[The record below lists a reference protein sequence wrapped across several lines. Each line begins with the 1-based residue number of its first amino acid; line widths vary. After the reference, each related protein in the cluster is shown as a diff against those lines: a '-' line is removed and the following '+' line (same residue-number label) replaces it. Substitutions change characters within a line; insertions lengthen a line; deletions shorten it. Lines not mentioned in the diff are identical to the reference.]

1 MKIRSILLI
10 LSFLFILRLA
20 YSQQISLQV
29 PIKQEVKIGEEIN
42 VVLKVKD
49 IKKFKINMSG
59 NPSSAIIENNT
70 FMWTPKKNEKKYY
83 LVKFQLI
90 DSTQTLIDETDLAL
104 TVIPSGLEP
113 FLITDRNLSDT
124 IKLLENER
132 FSFTGTIKSRQNT
145 DPKSL
150 RTYFTFNED
159 PNLRTFDSCRII
171 LNGDQLLFRW
181 TPSNKEAIQE
191 YLKFRITIVDSD
203 QSTFNQVLNFKIKNI
218 NQEPY
223 FKNQIPDT
231 VYVPSGQIFEIDYA
245 AVDTDNDKLKY
256 DYSPKSSKY
265 MLHNT
270 SIVFKNTINEE
281 HDFPI
286 HLALTVSDSRSTI
299 KRSVV
304 IMRDEE
310 RALSSNNYL
319 QPIIGDFTR
328 KIFSE
333 GDSVLTYLNISNY
346 KDLNQFDITYT
357 DLYLPPGINSLT
369 KHLIFEKKESYIKIY
384 SKGILPYSLINRD
397 YNYNISVLISSKNPN
412 RIPSFKVLVLTIEN
426 RPDPKN
432 IAQQKDSLTHLIN
445 NFLKVENLYQYN
457 IEKIRN
463 RINRPWW
470 KKVALITGT
479 LSGVLTIIQSEHSDK
494 AISVISASISLLS
507 IMVSNIP
514 SLSEKTLSEIDE
526 KIAHSKGRIER
537 VQEKENEMRSQWL
550 MDIGQSDFDRMKIEM
565 EELISKSTLKRNEDI
580 CSILNN
586 KKIKTKI
593 DILIKKDLVHN
604 KNATNLESIF
614 KCERQ

>member
-1 MKIRSILLI
+1 L
-10 LSFLFILRLA
+10 
-20 YSQQISLQV
+20 
-29 PIKQEVKIGEEIN
+29 
-42 VVLKVKD
+42 
-49 IKKFKINMSG
+49 
-59 NPSSAIIENNT
+59 
-70 FMWTPKKNEKKYY
+70 
-83 LVKFQLI
+83 
-90 DSTQTLIDETDLAL
+90 
-104 TVIPSGLEP
+104 
-113 FLITDRNLSDT
+113 
-124 IKLLENER
+124 
-132 FSFTGTIKSRQNT
+132 
-145 DPKSL
+145 
-150 RTYFTFNED
+150 
-159 PNLRTFDSCRII
+159 
-171 LNGDQLLFRW
+171 
-181 TPSNKEAIQE
+181 
-191 YLKFRITIVDSD
+191 
-203 QSTFNQVLNFKIKNI
+203 
-218 NQEPY
+218 
-223 FKNQIPDT
+223 
-231 VYVPSGQIFEIDYA
+231 
-245 AVDTDNDKLKY
+245 
-256 DYSPKSSKY
+256 
-265 MLHNT
+265 
-270 SIVFKNTINEE
+270 
-281 HDFPI
+281 
-286 HLALTVSDSRSTI
+286 
-299 KRSVV
+299 
-304 IMRDEE
+304 RDEE
-310 RALSSNNYL
+310 RALSGNNYL

-384 SKGILPYSLINRD
+384 SRGILPYSLINRD

-412 RIPSFKVLVLTIEN
+412 RIPSFKVLALTIEN

-470 KKVALITGT
+470 KKAALITGT